1 MLYATIAYGQKEAAN
16 WYFGKKAGVSFTEPG
31 PQALLNGRLDTNEGC
46 ATISNNKGELLFYTD
61 GITVWNRNHNV
72 MLNGQSLLGDPSSS
86 QSAIIVPKPKSNSI
100 YYIFTV
106 AATAGNDGLRY
117 SEVDMNLD
125 NGKGAITNVK
135 NVLLTTPSTE
145 KITAV
150 QHANGLDFWVIAH
163 AWNNANFLSYRITE
177 SGVSTSPV
185 ISSVGSIHN
194 GDAGNSIGY
203 MKASPNGKKVALAK
217 WNIDSVV
224 EIFDFDANTGI
235 LTKPITIDN
244 VFGKEQKTGA
254 YGIEFSPNSK
264 VLYVSDVNLNNSS
277 SKLYQF
283 DLSNSDKQSILDSS
297 TIIYSGS
304 DILSAIQLAIDRKLY
319 ISNTVSSYLDV
330 IEYPNTIGFACNYN
344 NQGLSLNRRITIFG
358 LPPFIQ
364 SFFVAKIEA
373 NNVCLGNVNSFKI
386 DTDEPID
393 EINWDFGDGVTSN
406 VQSPEHVYE
415 FSGVYTVNATIISMA
430 NTYNLTTQVEIFDN
444 PKIEMQTE
452 YFICDAQP
460 IKLSLNTT
468 HDAYLWSTGETKSEI
483 TIDTPGSYKITVF
496 DSYSGSSVFCE
507 SSLDIRVIESGMPK
521 SIQIDTVDWTRNN
534 NSIII
539 QAEGIGQY
547 EYSLN
552 NENYQSSNR
561 FDNLSSGDY
570 IIYIRD
576 SNGCG
581 VLEEEVYLLD
591 YPKFFTPNGDGV
603 HDLWNI
609 RFAETE
615 PSISIQ
621 IFDRYGKL
629 LKAFDQNST
638 GWDGTFNGAIMPT
651 DGYWFVVNRPSKNKI
666 YKGHFTLKR

>member
-1 MLYATIAYGQKEAAN
+1 LYATIVYGQKEAAN
-16 WYFGKKAGVSFTEPG
+16 WYFGKKAGVSFTEAG

-106 AATAGNDGLRY
+106 AANAGNDGLRY

-125 NGKGAITNVK
+125 NENGALTNVK
-135 NVLLTTPSTE
+135 NILLTTPSTE

-150 QHANGLDFWVIAH
+150 QHANGTDFWVIAH
-163 AWNNANFLSYRITE
+163 AWNNANFISYRITE
-177 SGVSTSPV
+177 SGVSISPV
-185 ISSVGSIHN
+185 ISGVGSVHN
-194 GDAGNSIGY
+194 GDTRNSIGY

-224 EIFDFDANTGI
+224 EIFDFDANTGM
-235 LTKPITIDN
+235 LTNPITIDN

-330 IEYPNTIGFACNYN
+330 IENPNAIGFACNYN

-393 EINWDFGDGVTSN
+393 EINWDFGDSITSN
-406 VQSPEHVYE
+406 VQNPEHVYE
-415 FSGVYTVNATIISMA
+415 FSGFYTVNAIIKSGS
-430 NTYNLTTQVEIFDN
+430 NTYHVTTQLEIFAN
-444 PKIEMQTE
+444 PVIDMQTE
-452 YFICDAQP
+452 WFICNNQP
-460 IKLSLNTT
+460 IILFSDSI
-468 HDAYLWSTGETKSEI
+468 HDSYLWSTGDTSPEI
-483 TIDTPGSYKITVF
+483 IVDKAGIYELTVF
-496 DSYSGSSVFCE
+496 DKNSDSSIICE
-507 SSLDIRVIESGMPK
+507 SSIEIRVAESGLPQ
-521 SIQIDTVDWTRNN
+521 SLEIDTIDWTQN
-534 NSIII
+534 NSSIIV

-547 EYSLN
+547 EYSLD
-552 NENYQSSNR
+552 NEYYQSNNR
-561 FDNLSSGDY
+561 FDNLFSGDY
-570 IIYIRD
+570 TVYVRD

-581 VLEEEVYLLD
+581 FLEEEVYLLD

-609 RFAETE
+609 HFAETE
-615 PSISIQ
+615 PNISIQ

-629 LKAFDQNST
+629 LKALNHNSL
-638 GWDGTFNGAIMPT
+638 GWDGTFNGTIMPT
-651 DGYWFVVNRPSKNKI
+651 DGYWFVVNRPSKNKT